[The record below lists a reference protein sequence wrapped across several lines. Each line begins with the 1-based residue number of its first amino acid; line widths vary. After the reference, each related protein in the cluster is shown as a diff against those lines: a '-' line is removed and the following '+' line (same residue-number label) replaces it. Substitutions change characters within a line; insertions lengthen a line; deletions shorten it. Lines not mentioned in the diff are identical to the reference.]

1 MIDRRA
7 TLVILVLAAAA
18 ATGGW
23 WLQRSLQ
30 APPAP
35 ATPLAAAPATK
46 TTILKVGD
54 RADDLA
60 LPDLDGRTQPLS
72 QWHGRRVLLNF
83 WATWC
88 APCRKE
94 MPELSA
100 AQASHPGLQVIGVAL
115 DQPQAVRDYLKHT
128 QVDYPILIGINAD
141 PEPTLHFGDTV
152 GALPYSVLI
161 GPDGRIQRTRLGP
174 FQPGEL
180 DGWLG
185 GKG

>member
-7 TLVILVLAAAA
+7 TVVILVLAAAA

-23 WLQRSLQ
+23 WLQRRLQ
-30 APPAP
+30 APPPP
-35 ATPLAAAPATK
+35 AIAL
-46 TTILKVGD
+46 TTSNSTASVLKVGD

-60 LPDLDGRTQPLS
+60 LPDLDGKTQPVS
-72 QWHGRRVLLNF
+72 QWHGKRVLLNF

-100 AQASHPGLQVIGVAL
+100 AQTRHPDVQVIGVAL
-115 DQPQAVRDYLKHT
+115 DQPQAVREYLQHT
-128 QVDYPILIGINAD
+128 KVGYPILIGINAD
-141 PEPTLHFGDTV
+141 PEPTLRFGDTI

-161 GPDGRIQRTRLGP
+161 GADGRIERTKLGP
-174 FQPGEL
+174 FDAAEL
-180 DGWLG
+180 RDWLDD
-185 GKG
+185 K